1 MAMQWTS
8 STENLKKRCGGL
20 FAVISAVLLLA
31 ACDPSAT
38 GSVTGT
44 PSASVTAGAA
54 ASATPAFPTTSPSN
68 TPSALPASAAPTPAA
83 TTEAPAART
92 TAPAPAATEPAP
104 APPAPTRTRT
114 QAPAPEPTGASTDC
128 YPRSNAGN
136 CYKAGQI
143 CRKADVGTSGRDA
156 NGRTIHC
163 RQDSSVG
170 QRWGY

>member
-1 MAMQWTS
+1 MAMQRTS
-8 STENLKKRCGGL
+8 STENVRQRFGGVL
-20 FAVISAVLLLA
+20 AAISAVLLLA

-38 GSVTGT
+38 GTVTGT
-44 PSASVTAGAA
+44 PGASVTADAT
-54 ASATPAFPTTSPSN
+54 ASATAASP
-68 TPSALPASAAPTPAA
+68 TPSLSSTPSTVPTSATPTPAA
-83 TTEAPAART
+83 TTGAPAVKAT
-92 TAPAPAATEPAP
+92 VPAPAATKPAP

-156 NGRTIHC
+156 NGRTIYC

>member
-1 MAMQWTS
+1 MAMQRTS
-8 STENLKKRCGGL
+8 STKNLKKRCGGL
-20 FAVISAVLLLA
+20 LAAISAVLLLA

-54 ASATPAFPTTSPSN
+54 ASATPASPTPSLST
-68 TPSALPASAAPTPAA
+68 TPSALPASATPTPAA
-83 TTEAPAART
+83 TTEAPAVRT
-92 TAPAPAATEPAP
+92 TTPAPAATKPAP

-114 QAPAPEPTGASTDC
+114 QAPAPEPTRASTDC